1 MEVLISSFQTL
12 FTFDVLIALVA
23 GVVFGMVVGALP
35 GFTATMGVSLL
46 LPITVGMEAVP
57 ALVMLASLYTSSTYG
72 GSMTAILLHTPGTAA
87 SGATADDGFA
97 LTLKGKGLQ
106 AIGVSTVTSC
116 AGGFLSGIA
125 LIFISPLLAR
135 LSLLFG
141 PGEYLFVALF
151 GLTIIGSLCQGG
163 VVKGML
169 CACIGLVVACVGID
183 PVTSYS
189 RYTFGSNAL
198 GSGFGLVP
206 SLIGLFSIS
215 QVMIMAEMSKESS
228 NEGIVNKTMQML
240 KGKILLPLVEWKNY
254 IIPVIRSFII
264 GLFVGILPGAGGD
277 IGSWLSY
284 NAGKQQS
291 KHPEE
296 YGKGSLEAIACS
308 ETANNAVC
316 GGALVPLLTLGVPGS
331 ATAAV
336 LLGGLTMHGL
346 VPGNDLFTVQ
356 AGITYPIMLGFTLSN
371 FLMAIIGLIAARYFI
386 KVTAIPV
393 SILAPVIIVLA
404 TLGSYAVQ
412 YSMVDVWSMV
422 AFGALGYIMRKHD
435 MVTAP
440 IVLALILGPMAETK
454 LIQSRIAARSTPLL
468 MYFMSRPICV
478 ILTVLIV
485 ISIAVPVIQSR
496 KQKKKSDT
504 IMDEE

>member
-1 MEVLISSFQTL
+1 
-12 FTFDVLIALVA
+12 
-23 GVVFGMVVGALP
+23 MVVGALP

-46 LPITVGMEAVP
+46 LPITVGMDVVP
-57 ALVMLASLYTSSTYG
+57 AMVMLVSLYTSSTYG

-97 LTLKGKGLQ
+97 LTLQGKGLQ

-116 AGGFLSGIA
+116 IGGALSGLA
-125 LIFISPLLAR
+125 LIFISPFLAR

-141 PGEYLFVALF
+141 PAEYLFVALF
-151 GLTIIGSLCQGG
+151 GLTIIGSLCEGG
-163 VVKGML
+163 VIKGLL

-189 RYTFGSNAL
+189 RFTYGFNAL

-215 QVMIMAEMSKESS
+215 QVLIMAEMSSGS
-228 NEGIVNKTMQML
+228 TNDGIVDKTMAML
-240 KGKILLPLVEWKNY
+240 KGKILLPLAEWKNF
-254 IIPVIRSFII
+254 IVPVIRSFVI
-264 GLFVGILPGAGGD
+264 GLFTGILPGAGGD

-284 NAGKQQS
+284 NAGKQNS
-291 KHPEE
+291 KHPEL
-296 YGKGSLEAIACS
+296 YGKGSFEGIACS

-356 AGITYPIMLGFTLSN
+356 AGITYPVMIGFTLSN
-371 FLMAIIGLIAARYFI
+371 FVMAIVGLLAARYI
-386 KVTAIPV
+386 VKVTRIPV
-393 SILAPVIIVLA
+393 SILAPIIIVFA

-422 AFGALGYIMRKHD
+422 CFGALGYIMRKHN

-454 LIQSRIAARSTPLL
+454 LIQSRIAARSTPLFL
-468 MYFMSRPICV
+468 YFLSRPICV
-478 ILTVLIV
+478 ILLVLIV
-485 ISIAVPVIQSR
+485 ISIGVPVYQSF
-496 KQKKKSDT
+496 KEKKKST
-504 IMDEE
+504 I